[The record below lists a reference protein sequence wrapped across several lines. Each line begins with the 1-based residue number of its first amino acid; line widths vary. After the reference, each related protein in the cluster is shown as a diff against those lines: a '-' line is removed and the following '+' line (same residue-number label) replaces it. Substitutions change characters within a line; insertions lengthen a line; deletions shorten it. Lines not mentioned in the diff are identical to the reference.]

1 MLVDSVIK
9 YNDITKLKDPSLH
22 FTIIFNA
29 FVLMTLFNEINAR
42 KIHNERNVFAGIQN
56 NSVFLVIW
64 ITCFIGQVSFN
75 TYLIR
80 KISKN

>member
-1 MLVDSVIK
+1 
-9 YNDITKLKDPSLH
+9 
-22 FTIIFNA
+22 
-29 FVLMTLFNEINAR
+29 LFNEINAR

-64 ITCFIGQVSFN
+64 ITCFIGQVSFY

-80 KISKN
+80 KIS